1 MVFWNRDVTPAPT
14 FSALN
19 YRLYEEDGAMTLL
32 THHLVFTARATTPLE
47 LDAQAGS
54 SLRGAL
60 VGALWGRFCANHDAP
75 SCAACPLISAC
86 PVAALIAPLRD
97 DPSEGGDQRPR
108 PYVVQPPPGGRLVP
122 GEELAFGLRLFGS
135 AAVLFPYV
143 VMAAHGLEQSGL
155 GRPLRANGGRRGL
168 LQIERIEALH
178 PLSGA
183 RQTLAGRGQAQ
194 VHSPG
199 LPVSADEVR
208 AHAAALPPDRLTLR
222 LRTPLRLID
231 DGRLVKRL
239 TLRPLVQRLLRRLD
253 DLCVAYGGGLLELDA
268 PRLLALAEQARVADD
283 QTRWVDL
290 VSSSSRLHTRTPIGG
305 LVGQI
310 TFAGDLAE
318 LRELLLWGSLVHIGK
333 NAVKGDG
340 WVEVRGNG

>member
-1 MVFWNRDVTPAPT
+1 
-14 FSALN
+14 
-19 YRLYEEDGAMTLL
+19 MTLL
-32 THHLVFTARATTPLE
+32 THHLVFTARATTALE

-54 SLRGAL
+54 SVRGAL
-60 VGALWGRFCANHDAP
+60 VGALWGRFCANKAAP
-75 SCAACPLISAC
+75 SCAACPLIGAC

-108 PYVVQPPPGGRLVP
+108 PYVVQPPPGGALRP
-122 GEELAFGLRLFGS
+122 GDELAFGLRLFGS

-143 VMAAHGLEQSGL
+143 VMAALGLEQSGL
-155 GRPLRANGGRRGL
+155 GRPLRANGGRRGQL
-168 LQIERIEALH
+168 RIERIEALH

-183 RQTLAGRGQAQ
+183 RQTLAERGQMLA
-194 VHSPG
+194 HTPG
-199 LPVSADEVR
+199 LPVSAADVR
-208 AHAAALPPDRLTLR
+208 ACASALPPDHLTLR

-239 TLRPLVQRLLRRLD
+239 TLRPLLQRLLRRLD
-253 DLCVAYGGGLLELDA
+253 DLCAAYGERLPGLDT

-283 QTRWVDL
+283 QTRWVDV
-290 VSSSSRLHTRTPIGG
+290 VSSSSRLGARTPIGG

-310 TFAGDLAE
+310 TFAGDLAD
-318 LRELLLWGSLVHIGK
+318 LREPLLWGSLVHIGK

-340 WVEVRGNG
+340 WVEVGG